1 MTKRGSRHSDPKSF
15 WDAEYKT
22 HEHFALS
29 YTVSEELEHFAR
41 YLERNHAGVPRNLS
55 VLDVGCGNGRNIA
68 WLARTYGAHGA
79 GFDFA
84 NTAIDEA
91 KTRGKG
97 LPIAFRTQDIHD
109 SFPESDATY
118 DLIIDFMV
126 SHVLTDKHRTAY
138 LKEVHRVLKPGGW
151 FVVKTL
157 LRDDDAHAERMLAE
171 AHTGI
176 DGVYIHPK
184 TGGTEYVGTEKA
196 LSQEYGSY
204 FLIEKKQ
211 KSHAHR
217 IHGKPN
223 KRRFIVFYLI
233 KDKFSL

>member
-1 MTKRGSRHSDPKSF
+1 MKKRIVPKTDPRTF
-15 WDAEYKT
+15 WNAEYKT

-41 YLERNHAGVPRNLS
+41 YLERNHAGVPRGLH

-68 WLARTYGAHGA
+68 WLARTYGATGT

-84 NTAIDEA
+84 DSAIEEA
-91 KTRGKG
+91 QVKAQG
-97 LPIAFRTQDIHD
+97 LPLIFRTQDIH
-109 SFPESDATY
+109 SPFPEHNATY
-118 DLIIDFMV
+118 DIVIDFMV
-126 SHVLTDKHRTAY
+126 SHVLTGQERTAY
-138 LKEVHRVLKPGGW
+138 LQEVHRVLKPGGW

-171 AHTGI
+171 THEKGE
-176 DGVYIHPK
+176 GVYVHPR
-184 TGGTEYVGTEKA
+184 TGGAEYAGTEKA
-196 LSQEYGSY
+196 LVSEYGAH

-217 IHGKPN
+217 VHGKPN
-223 KRRFIVFYLI
+223 KRRFIVFYLV
-233 KDKFSL
+233 KDKFSA